1 MGCELDIENLML
13 QFDQIEEKFG
23 LLIKRCRSLEH
34 ENSQLAGKI
43 KNLEEAIQEKTEAEN
58 RFAEQKEKIRF
69 KIDGL
74 LEKLDHLS
82 ETGSDA

>member
-1 MGCELDIENLML
+1 MDIENLMR

-23 LLIKRCRSLEH
+23 LLIKRCKSLEL
-34 ENSQLAGKI
+34 ENSQLAGRI
-43 KNLEEAIQEKTEAEN
+43 ENLEETIQKKTEAEN
-58 RFAEQKEKIRF
+58 RFAEQKEKIRS

-82 ETGSDA
+82 ETGSDV

>member
-1 MGCELDIENLML
+1 MDIENLML

-23 LLIKRCRSLEH
+23 LLIKRCRSLEL

-43 KNLEEAIQEKTEAEN
+43 ENLEETIQSKTEAEN
-58 RFAEQKEKIRF
+58 RFTEQKEQIRS